1 MARARDLQ
9 EMTDEAYRLADAEG
23 DELRHP
29 RADVQ
34 RWVNKGLNELYDV
47 LVEARGRDYYRASAT
62 IALVSGTV
70 DYSLPAD
77 FYKLIGVRRPNG
89 GALVAYDPAQDA
101 ELRDGALILGSSP
114 LYYQLRGTVISFLP
128 TPGDGEILLDY
139 VPAFVDLADEAAT
152 FDGVSGWED
161 YASLFAA
168 RRMAMKDE
176 SFELAGTLGG
186 DLAKLA
192 ERIGKLAPKRD
203 AGSPRRVK
211 DVRSQTRHAA
221 LRRWR

>member
-62 IALVSGTV
+62 ITLTGAE
-70 DYSLPAD
+70 DYPLPAD
-77 FYKLIGVRRPNG
+77 FYKLIGVRRPTG
-89 GALVAYDPAQDA
+89 GALEPYDPAQDA
-101 ELRDGALILGSSP
+101 ELRDGSLVIGIAP
-114 LYYQLRGTVISFLP
+114 LYYQLRGANITLLPISGA
-128 TPGDGEILLDY
+128 GDVVLDY
-139 VPAFVDLADEAAT
+139 VPAFSDLTTESAT

-168 RRMAMKDE
+168 RRMALKDE
-176 SFELAGTLGG
+176 SYELAGTLAG
-186 DLAKLA
+186 DLAKLG

-211 DVRSQTRHAA
+211 DVRSQQRHAA